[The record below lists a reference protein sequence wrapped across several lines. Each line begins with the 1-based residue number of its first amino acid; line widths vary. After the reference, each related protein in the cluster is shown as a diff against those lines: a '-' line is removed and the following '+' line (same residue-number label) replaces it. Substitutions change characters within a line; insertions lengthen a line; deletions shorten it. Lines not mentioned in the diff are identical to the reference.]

1 MPMKKAHAI
10 ELLGGTVKEA
20 ARRCKIVPS
29 AILQW
34 PEELSRGNLDRVQAA
49 LYRMR
54 YYKKE
59 SQQLLAAQEGER

>member
-1 MPMKKAHAI
+1 MKKAHAI

-29 AILQW
+29 AISQW

-54 YYKKE
+54 QAKKE
-59 SQQLLAAQEGER
+59 IAPKVIEQ